1 MRANYFRSFGVL
13 TLLLDLVLFLFAVN
27 AVLTLRSSP
36 GLSIKI
42 LVSFIAVTMVGLG
55 LLFLRK
61 WAAIYFSL
69 PLFLFGIWFFWT
81 PIEQVPFPYNLLCMC
96 EGISLMLPLV
106 VTVRIWPE
114 LNGEVSGS
122 SDGPSN
128 KRLQQT
134 HRE

>member
-1 MRANYFRSFGVL
+1 MRANYFRWFGVL
-13 TLLLDLVLFLFAVN
+13 TLLLDLVLFFFAVD
-27 AVLTLRSSP
+27 ALLTVRSSP
-36 GLSIKI
+36 GLSIRI
-42 LVSFIAVTMVGLG
+42 LVSWIAVSVVGLG

-81 PIEQVPFPYNLLCMC
+81 SVEDGPFPYNLLCMC

-114 LNGEVSGS
+114 LKWGG
-122 SDGPSN
+122 
-128 KRLQQT
+128 RWFF
-134 HRE
+134 